1 MFSGVIT
8 VLEDLVPFGF
18 LGDGDTV
25 RGLGMS

>member
-18 LGDGDTV
+18 LGAGDTV